1 MTRAIAFSLAFLF
14 ALIIVGVRS
23 ADAGLISN
31 NNPYRSFNISG
42 VNYGS
47 MQWERK
53 YGNRSNQSWN
63 RGRSNGRV
71 FRRW

>member
-1 MTRAIAFSLAFLF
+1 MTRAFAFSLALLF
-14 ALIIVGVRS
+14 ALLFFGAGS
-23 ADAGLISN
+23 AHAGLISN

-53 YGNRSNQSWN
+53 YGNRSNNPWN
-63 RGRSNGRV
+63 RGRSNGRL